1 MERSKIE
8 YDKCGGIPSMRMRIN
23 EIWRNC
29 LLDMGATMNVID
41 EEVTKELG
49 DIKVRSM
56 LENVSCANGS
66 ALQVK
71 GKSTLEIEI
80 NGKKQD

>member
-1 MERSKIE
+1 M
-8 YDKCGGIPSMRMRIN
+8 
-23 EIWRNC
+23 
-29 LLDMGATMNVID
+29 
-41 EEVTKELG
+41 TKELG

-56 LENVSCANGS
+56 LENVSCANGG

-80 NGKKQD
+80 NGKKARLEFIIANVELRY